1 MALKNLLFS
10 LAFLLN
16 CNLFLAQTG
25 AISGKLV
32 DSATDE
38 TIPGVKVT
46 IDGLTG
52 KGAMTDL
59 DGIFVIQSV
68 PVGTYSLSFVYNGY
82 NSKIITDVEVKEKD
96 TNSMLVGLDKIVR
109 EIGQI
114 TVKVTVNKES
124 NENLIRMQRNSA
136 QVVDGITAES
146 IKRSTDSKASDVL
159 KRVSGASVQDNK
171 FVVVRGLSD
180 RYNFALINGA
190 SLPSSESDRKA
201 FSFDIF
207 PSNMLDNLVI
217 IKTATPEMPGEFA
230 GGVIDINTTEPK
242 EKNFHS
248 IQLSGAFNTLTTFK
262 DFATYDGGK
271 LDFLGMGSS
280 SRSIPNGIP
289 ATEDFSS
296 ISKDEKGE
304 YTLEEAKAIC
314 IKLKDGA
321 RIPTLD
327 ELLCVYEALMDEE
340 NNKLTKD
347 LKFKTKNVNYLST
360 SLSPEGWPLSFDFNN
375 GRSYVSDEQFK
386 HNLRLIRDEEHK

>member
-159 KRVSGASVQDNK
+159 KRVS
-171 FVVVRGLSD
+171 
-180 RYNFALINGA
+180 
-190 SLPSSESDRKA
+190 
-201 FSFDIF
+201 
-207 PSNMLDNLVI
+207 
-217 IKTATPEMPGEFA
+217 
-230 GGVIDINTTEPK
+230 
-242 EKNFHS
+242 
-248 IQLSGAFNTLTTFK
+248 
-262 DFATYDGGK
+262 
-271 LDFLGMGSS
+271 
-280 SRSIPNGIP
+280 RSWI
-289 ATEDFSS
+289 E
-296 ISKDEKGE
+296 
-304 YTLEEAKAIC
+304 
-314 IKLKDGA
+314 
-321 RIPTLD
+321 
-327 ELLCVYEALMDEE
+327 
-340 NNKLTKD
+340 
-347 LKFKTKNVNYLST
+347 
-360 SLSPEGWPLSFDFNN
+360 
-375 GRSYVSDEQFK
+375 
-386 HNLRLIRDEEHK
+386 